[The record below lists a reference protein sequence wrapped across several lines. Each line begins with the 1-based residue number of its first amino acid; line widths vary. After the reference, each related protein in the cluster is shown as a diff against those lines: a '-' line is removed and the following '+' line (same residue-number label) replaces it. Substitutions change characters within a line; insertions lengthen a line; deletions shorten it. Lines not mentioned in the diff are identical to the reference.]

1 MELNEIKEK
10 EDTYENKINDYF
22 LKIVLGTRLEE
33 TLLLLKTYSSNDFR
47 GWGGVQRLIN
57 SLRITSY

>member
-47 GWGGVQRLIN
+47 GWGSAEVN
-57 SLRITSY
+57 